1 MDGATELTQKMIE
14 QRGGREEPSWTW
26 LATADPEFMHAYNVL
41 AQRAFGYHADGSSD
55 PSALSPK
62 IKELVAIAI
71 LAGQRD
77 WDRLP
82 GHLQRLIELG
92 ASDREILDSLEIAA
106 TITGGPAMRMGIE
119 VLQQVRSELRGR
131 ESA

>member
-1 MDGATELTQKMIE
+1 MIR

-26 LATADPEFMHAYNVL
+26 MARMDPAFMEAYNFL
-41 AQRAFGYHADGSSD
+41 AQRAFGYHADGSTD
-55 PSALSPK
+55 PSELSPK
-62 IKELVAIAI
+62 IKELIAVAI

-92 ASDREILDSLEIAA
+92 ASDREILEALQTSA
-106 TITGGPAMRMGIE
+106 TITGGPAMRMGIA
-119 VLQQVRSELRGR
+119 VLQELREAEAAAR
-131 ESA
+131 DD